1 MWKWLIIG
9 LTAGLFPLAAAAQDA
24 PSGRY
29 QLQHSEAGFVRLDT
43 ATGEMT
49 YCNEA
54 GGDLTCRPSA
64 NERAA
69 YQEEID
75 DLSRRVLALEQA
87 QKSGATSQEGLPSDE
102 ELDRTL
108 SFMEK
113 FFRRFKALTDEFRAD
128 DEADVAPKT

>member
-1 MWKWLIIG
+1 MG
-9 LTAGLFPLAAAAQDA
+9 LTAGLFPLSAFAQDE

-29 QLQHSEAGFVRLDT
+29 QLQHSETGFVRLDT

-49 YCNEA
+49 YCSEA

-87 QKSGATSQEGLPSDE
+87 VKSGVKAQDGLPSDE

-108 SFMEK
+108 SFMER
-113 FFRRFKALTDEFRAD
+113 FFRRFKDLTDEFRAE
-128 DEADVAPKT
+128 DEAQPVPKT